1 MPYWDNHIRRRRRP
15 GVKNTSYSEL
25 LEFIMKTGGIHRAI
39 CCEIHHEM
47 FNWTFMRAI
56 IGVILLLFVT
66 NPIQAAELK
75 PPIHLAI
82 IGLDHD
88 AVGDFISRARNHR
101 DVRLVGIVESNQT
114 LVTRYA
120 RLLNLNTN
128 FFVSSLEALLAKT
141 NVEAAAV
148 FTTTLDH
155 RRVVETCAAH
165 KVDVMLEKPLAIHEQ
180 DALAMAAAA
189 KQSGIQIIVDYETS
203 WYSSIQTAHTIVHD
217 RHAIGDLRDIMVVAG
232 NQGPKE
238 AGCSD
243 AFLNWLTDP
252 RLNGGGALTD
262 FGCYGADLITW
273 FMDGQRP
280 DSVFAVAQHVK
291 PEIYPKVEDAATIV
305 VTYPHSQGI
314 IQASW
319 DLPFDERSV
328 KIYGSTGYVIAP
340 RMDLLRIRLADT
352 EESNLELPVRPDSD
366 LLTDDISHF
375 AGIVRGEVKPTG
387 PSSLPVNLIATE
399 ILDAARKSIEL
410 GRQIVLPK
418 DRSN

>member
-1 MPYWDNHIRRRRRP
+1 
-15 GVKNTSYSEL
+15 
-25 LEFIMKTGGIHRAI
+25 MK
-39 CCEIHHEM
+39 
-47 FNWTFMRAI
+47 AI
-56 IGVILLLFVT
+56 IGVILLLFVIH
-66 NPIQAAELK
+66 PIPAAEPK
-75 PPIHLAI
+75 SPIHLAI
-82 IGLDHD
+82 VGLEHD
-88 AVGDFISRARNHR
+88 AVGDFISRARNHQ
-101 DVRLVGIVESNQT
+101 DVQLVGIVESNQT

-120 RLLNLNTN
+120 RLLNLSTN
-128 FFVSSLEALLAKT
+128 FFDSGLEGLLART

-148 FTTTLDH
+148 FTTTFDH

-165 KVDVMLEKPLAIHEQ
+165 KVDVMLEKPLAVDMK

-189 KQSGIQIIVDYETS
+189 KQNGIQIVVDYETS

-217 RHAIGDLRDIMVVAG
+217 RHAIGDLREIMVVAG

-252 RLNGGGALTD
+252 VLNGGGALTD
-262 FGCYGADLITW
+262 FGCYGTDLITW

-280 DSVFAVAQHVK
+280 TSVFAVAQHIK
-291 PEIYPKVEDAATIV
+291 PEIYPQVEDEATII

-328 KIYGSTGYVIAP
+328 KIYGNTGYVIAP

-352 EESNLELPVRPDSD
+352 EESNLELPVHPNSD
-366 LLTDDISHF
+366 PLTDDISHF
-375 AGIVRGEVKPTG
+375 AGIVRGDVKPTG
-387 PSSLPVNLIATE
+387 PSSLQVNLITTE

-418 DRSN
+418 DPSN